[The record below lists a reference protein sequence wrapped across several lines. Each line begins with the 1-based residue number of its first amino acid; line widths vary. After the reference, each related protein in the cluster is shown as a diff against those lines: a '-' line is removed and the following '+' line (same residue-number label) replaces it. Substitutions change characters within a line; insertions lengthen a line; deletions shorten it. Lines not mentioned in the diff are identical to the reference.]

1 LPKLLKSPPLAMKP
15 PREVLRIS
23 TLILGATLLL
33 TALGSCGGGSSA
45 PSTAAPTNFTAQLS
59 PETTVLTASQRG
71 SLGFMDGP
79 PDGTLGVLLNGG
91 TYMFFA
97 AARSSATCAG
107 TPSTQGTYRLGGSL
121 TAITAPFGCTAVIQP
136 SSSSGDPNGYT
147 FDLSYAGGGPV
158 LAVTNSM
165 GQTSILHIYHGEWHG
180 GTCAPLGEC
189 FYASLGMAVSV
200 DGGSTFSKLGE
211 IVQPY
216 VTRTDII
223 AANTNLD
230 VGGGTLVVADANG
243 QHIANPALSD
253 PSDVYLYVFYADR
266 DPSAGSSAPCN
277 TDSCIAV
284 ARALL
289 SDVVNAA
296 FARSTSEFPTLFQ
309 KYWQGAFTQPA
320 TSSDPNA
327 ASNSGH
333 YTPVI
338 AEAGSFPSVLYD
350 SSTQQ
355 FLIVYTTDNDAIT
368 LRHGTS
374 LLSWSEPVASAAI
387 TDGTD
392 KILYATLVGE
402 GSDPTT
408 AEGDPWLYYIRDP
421 VWPDWS
427 SADVVNRRM
436 QLMLTQ
442 RN

>member
-1 LPKLLKSPPLAMKP
+1 MMRPIKGVFRHS
-15 PREVLRIS
+15 
-23 TLILGATLLL
+23 ILFFSATLLL
-33 TALGSCGGGSSA
+33 SQLVSCGGGGSS
-45 PSTAAPTNFTAQLS
+45 PSTGVPTNFTAELS
-59 PETTVLTASQRG
+59 PEISVLTASQRAT
-71 SLGFMDGP
+71 LGFTDGP
-79 PDGTLGVLLNGG
+79 PDGTLGVLLDGG

-97 AARSSATCAG
+97 AARSSSTCAG
-107 TPSTQGTYRLGGSL
+107 TPSTQGAYRLGGSL

-147 FDLSYAGGGPV
+147 FDLDYAGGGPV

-165 GQTSILHIYHGEWHG
+165 GQTGILLAYHGEWHG
-180 GTCAPLGEC
+180 GTCAPQGNC

-200 DGGSTFSKLGE
+200 DGGATFSKLGE

-216 VTRTDII
+216 MTRTEII
-223 AANTNLD
+223 SANSNLD
-230 VGGGTLVVADANG
+230 VGGGTLIVADGNG
-243 QHIANPALSD
+243 QHIENPATSD

-266 DPSAGSSAPCN
+266 DPSAASSAPCN

-296 FARSTSEFPTLFQ
+296 FARNTGAFPMLFQ

-350 SSTQQ
+350 NSTQQ
-355 FLIVYTTDNDAIT
+355 YLIAYTTDNDAIA
-368 LRHGTS
+368 LRHGPS
-374 LLSWSEPVASAAI
+374 LLSWSQPVASAAI
-387 TDGTD
+387 VDGTD
-392 KILYATLVGE
+392 KILYATLIGE

-408 AEGDPWLYYIRDP
+408 ADGDPWLYYVRDP
-421 VWPDWS
+421 IWPDWS
-427 SADVVNRRM
+427 SADVVNRRV
-436 QLMLTQ
+436 QLLLTQ
-442 RN
+442 AN